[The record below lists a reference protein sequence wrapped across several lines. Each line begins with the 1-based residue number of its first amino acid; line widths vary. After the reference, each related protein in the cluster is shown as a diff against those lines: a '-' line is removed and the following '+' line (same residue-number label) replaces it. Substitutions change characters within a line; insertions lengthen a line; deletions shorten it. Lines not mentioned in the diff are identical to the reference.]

1 MYTIKGKEYSEVDI
15 NKRCAELMAL
25 EYNTSD
31 EYVMLDVINASGI
44 ETSCGEEIEYNPCNN
59 PSDTWPIIEK
69 CWDELICGSGWNSH
83 QAYWG
88 EIMEEHKCT
97 KLAAACI
104 CLIELN

>member
-1 MYTIKGKEYSEVDI
+1 MHDMKLEMIMYTIKGFSYSEFDI
-15 NKRCAELMAL
+15 NKRCAELMGI
-25 EYNTSD
+25 D
-31 EYVMLDVINASGI
+31 CSGI
-44 ETSCGEEIEYNPCNN
+44 REDIQLMYGIPLNYCTN

-69 CWDELICGSGWNSH
+69 CWDDLICGSDWNSY

>member
-31 EYVMLDVINASGI
+31 EYVMLDVNASGI
-44 ETSCGEEIEYNPCNN
+44 ETSCDEEIEYNPCNN

-69 CWDELICGSGWNSH
+69 CWDKLMLSMYEGHLHWIDLT
-83 QAYWG
+83 QT
-88 EIMEEHKCT
+88 HKCT
-97 KLAAACI
+97 KLAASCI